1 MNIRGSREG
10 AKTAPYGSLP
20 EPKGWKSNGLSSPVY
35 VFISYESEN
44 IQITKNLISVLLMR
58 AKKSRKIQK

>member
-1 MNIRGSREG
+1 
-10 AKTAPYGSLP
+10 
-20 EPKGWKSNGLSSPVY
+20 VY

-58 AKKSRKIQK
+58 ARKSRKNPN